1 MREIKFRGWDEKN
14 KEMVDNINLLFS
26 NHLNECFEEYEE
38 CGLKIMQYTG
48 LKDKNGVEIYEG
60 DIVKTHFSFNHN
72 VGQEPFITT
81 WDKDKAMFEGVKP
94 EKFKDDYLRRF
105 SFFPEQEFIYE
116 IVGNIYEN
124 AEMVK
129 EKGNERI

>member
-72 VGQEPFITT
+72 VEQGPFIII
-81 WDKDKAMFEGVKP
+81 WNKDKAMFEGVKP
-94 EKFKDDYLRRF
+94 EKNKDDYLRHF

-116 IVGNIYEN
+116 IIGNIYETT
-124 AEMVK
+124 ELI
-129 EKGNERI
+129 GER

>member
-38 CGLKIMQYTG
+38 CGLKIMQYIG

-60 DIVKTHFSFNHN
+60 DILGRQFYVNAIVSYDD
-72 VGQEPFITT
+72 G
-81 WDKDKAMFEGVKP
+81 AFEQGWNCHRKHRLDQDFCSSREV
-94 EKFKDDYLRRF
+94 
-105 SFFPEQEFIYE
+105 I
-116 IVGNIYEN
+116 GNIFEN
-124 AEMVK
+124 KDLIEV
-129 EKGNERI
+129 E

>member
-48 LKDKNGVEIYEG
+48 LKDKNGQEICEG
-60 DIVKTHFSFNHN
+60 DILYISQMGVISNSFEAHDENRKVLFYEGSFCIENYAKSENLDIENHYGIGLYHTPDELE
-72 VGQEPFITT
+72 VI
-81 WDKDKAMFEGVKP
+81 
-94 EKFKDDYLRRF
+94 
-105 SFFPEQEFIYE
+105 
-116 IVGNIYEN
+116 GNIYEN
-124 AEMVK
+124 PELLEAE
-129 EKGNERI
+129 